1 MHTGDAFIHF
11 RLSRAGMLSETA
23 LIADST
29 HIRSIFEKAFFGLLS
44 HAAADLALENETDGG
59 DGSGGGG
66 GAPAGGDGDAAAAGA
81 DAYDVHSQA
90 LVRRMPQPQL
100 MALSQ
105 WLESPTTAGRFND
118 MLRLVYFVR
127 LLPQMLTLFK
137 MCSKKTKSPRPAC
150 VNPRSWHSV
159 FLLC

>member
-1 MHTGDAFIHF
+1 
-11 RLSRAGMLSETA
+11 MLSETA